1 MLALSIK
8 QPWAML
14 IVGGQKSIE
23 VRKWKGCPRHAI
35 GQEIAIH
42 AGRKIDDSAPQEVRK
57 RAFQVSGAWQGQTGG
72 IIGRATLV
80 DVLRFTMSSFED
92 LYEDHLNPPAWFEH
106 GLIGL
111 QFISPVRFPE
121 MIPYRGQLGFFDV
134 PDGMME
140 SGGKS

>member
-23 VRKWKGCPRHAI
+23 VRKWCGCPQHVI
-35 GQEIAIH
+35 GRDVAIH
-42 AGRKIDDSAPQEVRK
+42 AGWKIDDTAPVEVRK
-57 RAFQVSGAWQGQTGG
+57 RAFQVSGAWQGQRGG

-80 DVLRFTMSSFED
+80 DVLRFTMNSFEE
-92 LYEDHLNPPAWFEH
+92 LYEDHLNPPAWFED

-121 MIPYRGQLGFFDV
+121 IISYRGQLGFFDV
-134 PDGMME
+134 PDE
-140 SGGKS
+140 ILQTGGQA